1 MQDSLLWV
9 YEGQDQFW
17 GHVLSARSGTQ
28 TKADVLGEIAN
39 SAGYYSIQAGREWRS
54 VEDTTNDP
62 IFEYRRPQP
71 YDDLSRNEDYYN
83 EGMLVWLEVDQ
94 IIRRGTGGAKGID
107 DFAKAFFGVR
117 PGDIGQLT
125 YTFDDIVATL
135 NGIYPYSWA
144 TFLKNRLYRPNQP
157 PPIRGIEMAGY
168 RLVWK
173 DKPNPYA
180 AARDKGRKSTNL
192 DYSLGFSLTGDG
204 KVTGTLWNSPAFN
217 AGVVTGAQVMAVNGK
232 AYSAEVIKDVVT
244 AAKDTKMPIDLLVKR
259 GDRFMTVQV
268 DYHGGLRYP
277 WIEPA
282 GQGEQPLDRLLAPR
296 TGPLPPDVP
305 NAAPDADSD

>member
-1 MQDSLLWV
+1 
-9 YEGQDQFW
+9 
-17 GHVLSARSGTQ
+17 VLAARSGIQAKDT
-28 TKADVLGEIAN
+28 VLGEIAN
-39 SAGYYSIQAGREWRS
+39 SAGYYSVQAGREWRS

-71 YDDLSRNEDYYN
+71 YDDLSRNEEYYN

-94 IIRRGTGGAKGID
+94 IIRQGTKGAKGID

-125 YTFDDIVATL
+125 YTFNDVVGTL
-135 NGIYPYSWA
+135 NGVYRYDWA
-144 TFLKNRLYRPNQP
+144 TFLKDRLYLPNQP
-157 PPIRGIEMAGY
+157 PPVKGIEMAGY
-168 RLVWK
+168 KLVWK

-180 AARDKGRKSTNL
+180 AGREKDGKSTSYT
-192 DYSLGFSLTGDG
+192 YSLGFSLDKDG
-204 KVTGTLWNSPAFN
+204 KVSGTLWNSPAFN

-232 AYSAEVIKDVVT
+232 AYDAETLKDAIT
-244 AAKDTKMPIDLLVKR
+244 AAKTGKEPIQLLVKR
-259 GDRFMTVQV
+259 GDRFMTVPV

-282 GQGEQPLDRLLAPR
+282 SAGEQPLDRLLAPR
-296 TGPLPPDVP
+296 TGPLPPSTPAHD
-305 NAAPDADSD
+305 DDSDSK